1 MKISPAH
8 GGHVFCRIKI
18 SSRNLKEVHPRNIH
32 TKLQWNPLS
41 HYGEEDFLSF
51 TICYIVK
58 ISPTHGGHVF
68 CRINFFSRNLQEGNP
83 RNNHTK
89 LQWNPLSHYGE
100 EDFLKFHYMSYSE
113 NKPRPRRPCF
123 LSDQNLFKESER
135 GPPKEHSY
143 QIIMKS
149 IEPLWRRRFFKV
161 SLYAI

>member
-32 TKLQWNPLS
+32 TNLQWNPLS

-68 CRINFFSRNLQEGNP
+68 CRIKFFSRNLQEVHP
-83 RNNHTK
+83 RNIHTK
-89 LQWNPLSHYGE
+89 LQWNPLSHFGE
-100 EDFLKFHYMSYSE
+100 EDFLSFSFWLPWQPEFCMELIS
-113 NKPRPRRPCF
+113 
-123 LSDQNLFKESER
+123 LKEFWR
-135 GPPKEHSY
+135 GPCKEHSCEVWLDLA
-143 QIIMKS
+143 K
-149 IEPLWRRRFFKV
+149 
-161 SLYAI
+161 

>member
-1 MKISPAH
+1 MFFVGSNFFQGIYKRFTQGTFIP
-8 GGHVFCRIKI
+8 
-18 SSRNLKEVHPRNIH
+18 NYNEIH
-32 TKLQWNPLS
+32 WAILEKK
-41 HYGEEDFLSF
+41 FFKSF

-68 CRINFFSRNLQEGNP
+68 CRINFFSRSLQEGNP

-100 EDFLKFHYMSYSE
+100 EDFLKLHYMSYSE

-123 LSDQNLFKESER
+123 LSDQNFFKES
-135 GPPKEHSY
+135 GIGLPKEHSC

-149 IEPLWRRRFFKV
+149 IEPLWRRRFFND
-161 SLYAI
+161 